1 MITVLVYLFT
11 CLLVTFAMLARHLGF
26 QRVIFD
32 CDSTLVTV
40 EGIDELARLK
50 GQTDHIAELTRL
62 AMDGQI
68 PLEKV
73 YAERL
78 ELLRPTRAE
87 LDEVGRIYRR
97 ALVPQAAE
105 VIAALHAA
113 GVEVFIVSGGLKAAV
128 LDLAE
133 MLDIPAANVHAV
145 TVELNQL
152 SGEWW
157 DYTRHR
163 YTGNPKETYF
173 DFAPTPLAESTG
185 KTAVVR
191 VIAEGK
197 RSMMVGD
204 GSTDLVTKDAV
215 RLFVG
220 FGGVESRPAVKN
232 GAEVFIE
239 SPGLA
244 GLLPVALSP
253 HGAGKL
259 SGRLPQVFADGLQ
272 KVESGEVLF
281 KDNTYRERILRAHS
295 GLLTEKMF
303 GE

>member
-1 MITVLVYLFT
+1 ML
-11 CLLVTFAMLARHLGF
+11 LARHLGF

-50 GQTDHIAELTRL
+50 GQTAHIVELTRL

-68 PLEKV
+68 PLEQV

-87 LDEVGRIYRR
+87 LAEVGRIYRR
-97 ALVPQAAE
+97 TLVPQAAE
-105 VIAALHAA
+105 VVAALHAA
-113 GVEVFIVSGGLKAAV
+113 GVEVFIVSGGLKSAV
-128 LDLAE
+128 LDLAD
-133 MLDIPAANVHAV
+133 MLDIPAAHVVAV
-145 TVELNQL
+145 AVEMDVLR
-152 SGEWW
+152 GEWW
-157 DYTRHR
+157 DYLRHR
-163 YTGNPKETYF
+163 YAGNPQEVYL

-185 KTAVVR
+185 KAAIVR
-191 VIAEGK
+191 TIAEGK
-197 RSMMVGD
+197 RTMMVGD
-204 GSTDLVTKDAV
+204 GSTDLVTKDVV

-220 FGGVESRPAVKN
+220 FGGVESRPAVKL

-239 SPGLA
+239 SASLA

-253 HGAGKL
+253 YAAGKL
-259 SGRLPQVFADGLQ
+259 SGPLAHVFTDGLAEVKQ
-272 KVESGEVLF
+272 GKVLF
-281 KDNTYRERILRAHS
+281 KDAAYRERVLQAHA
-295 GLLTEKMF
+295 GEMVGKIF

>member
-1 MITVLVYLFT
+1 
-11 CLLVTFAMLARHLGF
+11 MLARHLGF

-50 GQTDHIAELTRL
+50 GQAAHIAELTRL

-68 PLEKV
+68 PLERV

-78 ELLRPTRAE
+78 ELLRPTRAQ
-87 LDEVGRIYRR
+87 LAEVGRIYQRT
-97 ALVPQAAE
+97 LVPQAAE
-105 VIAALHAA
+105 VVAALHAA

-133 MLDIPAANVHAV
+133 MLDIPAKNVHAV
-145 TVELNQL
+145 VVEMDVLR
-152 SGEWW
+152 GEWW
-157 DYTRHR
+157 DYLRHR
-163 YTGNPKETYF
+163 YAGNPQEAYV

-185 KTAVVR
+185 KAAVVKQ
-191 VIAEGK
+191 IADGK
-197 RSMMVGD
+197 RTMLVGD
-204 GSTDLVTKDAV
+204 GSTDLAAKDVV

-220 FGGVESRPAVKN
+220 YGGVESRPAVKY
-232 GAEVFIE
+232 GAEVFIQ
-239 SPGLA
+239 SASLA

-253 HGAGKL
+253 HAAGKL
-259 SGRLPQVFADGLQ
+259 SGGLAQVFMDGLAEVQQ
-272 KVESGEVLF
+272 KKVLF
-281 KDNTYRERILRAHS
+281 KDERYRERVLQAHA
-295 GLLTEKMF
+295 GEVTGKIF

>member
-1 MITVLVYLFT
+1 
-11 CLLVTFAMLARHLGF
+11 MLARHLGF

-32 CDSTLVTV
+32 CDSTLVRV

-50 GQTDHIAELTRL
+50 GQTAYIAELTRR

-78 ELLRPTRAE
+78 ALLRPTRAE
-87 LDEVGRIYRR
+87 LDEVGRIYRQ
-97 ALVPQAAE
+97 ALMPYAAE
-105 VIAALHAA
+105 VVSALQMA

-128 LDLAE
+128 LHLADR
-133 MLDIPAANVHAV
+133 LDIPAAHVHAV
-145 TVELNQL
+145 AIEMDVLQ
-152 SGEWW
+152 GVWW
-157 DYTRHR
+157 DYLRLR
-163 YTGNPKETYF
+163 YAGNPHEVYM

-185 KTAVVR
+185 KAAVAR
-191 VIAEGK
+191 AIAEGK
-197 RSMMVGD
+197 RTMLVGD
-204 GSTDLVTKDAV
+204 GVTDLAAKPAV

-220 FGGVESRPAVKN
+220 YGGVESRAAVKE

-239 SPGLA
+239 SESLA
-244 GLLPVALSP
+244 GVLPLALSP

-259 SGRLPQVFADGLQ
+259 TGALAEVFAEGLKEIEQ
-272 KVESGEVLF
+272 GKVLF
-281 KDNTYRERILRAHS
+281 KDAAYRERILQAHA
-295 GLLTEKMF
+295 GAYAGKVF